1 MFWKDGK
8 PVQIIGGDLHYFRI
22 LPEYWEDR
30 LLRAKKFG
38 LNTIQT
44 YVPWNLHE
52 PSRGE
57 LDFEGIADIVSFLK
71 LCQKLDLL
79 VMCPSYASFCKLLSL
94 LKVLEWDLGGF
105 PPWLLAVEP
114 ALKLR
119 SSDPAFLY
127 LSSGDELSDCGCNL
141 LENDLVLQMVALICQ
156 DGLDDTIRV
165 SLKTPTH
172 FCYYFN
178 EKGKKT
184 MVLGS
189 RPCPPLRSQ
198 KIKKSFLPRVAESLR
213 SSMASSSNSEFQGTY
228 DIFLSFRSLDT
239 RKKFTDHLYEAL
251 KREKFQTFRDDD
263 EIERGE
269 IIKSELK
276 KAIENSR
283 MSIIVLSKNYANSMA
298 CLFEIQTILE
308 QWKTLDHMILPVF
321 YEVDPLDI
329 KEQAKNLDFGKKKV
343 MTVEEVRGWRA
354 GLKEVASMAGMGL
367 DFGGKKVRVEE
378 MRGWSAALKEVAS
391 MAGMV
396 SGNLTDG

>member
-127 LSSGDELSDCGCNL
+127 LMSYNS
-141 LENDLVLQMVALICQ
+141 I
-156 DGLDDTIRV
+156 
-165 SLKTPTH
+165 
-172 FCYYFN
+172 
-178 EKGKKT
+178 
-184 MVLGS
+184 
-189 RPCPPLRSQ
+189 
-198 KIKKSFLPRVAESLR
+198 VAESLR